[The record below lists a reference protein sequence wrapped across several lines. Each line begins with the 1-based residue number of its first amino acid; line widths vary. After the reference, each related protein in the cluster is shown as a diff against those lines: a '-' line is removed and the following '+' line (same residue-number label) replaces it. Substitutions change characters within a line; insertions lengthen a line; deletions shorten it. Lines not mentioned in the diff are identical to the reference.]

1 MTDIFDRD
9 YIFLNEDFK
18 DREEAFVFIAK
29 QAVALGF
36 ADDAEAVQT
45 ALDEREAEASTGLQD
60 GIAIPHAITTAIKQP
75 AVLFVRSANGISGWE
90 TMDDQTVTQIIAMLV
105 PKGSSQQH
113 LQTLADFSA
122 ALIEDKERQ
131 ALAAATTP
139 DEVYAILTNQEQIK

>member
-1 MTDIFDRD
+1 MTDIFDRH

-36 ADDAEAVQT
+36 ADDQAAVKA
-45 ALDEREAEASTGLQD
+45 ALDQREAEASTGLQD
-60 GIAIPHAITTAIKQP
+60 GIAIPHAITTSIKQP
-75 AVLFVRSANGISGWE
+75 AVLFVRSAHGIPDWE
-90 TMDDQTVTQIIAMLV
+90 TMDDQAVTQIIAMLV

-122 ALIEDKERQ
+122 ALIEEKERQ
-131 ALAAATTP
+131 ALAASTTP
-139 DEVYAILTNQEQIK
+139 DEVYAVLTGQKQN